1 MVRAVYPEHI
11 CVVVHV
17 LCGTNAVLFFPICV
31 CVFRVDNYYDRVYR
45 RGKGSRGIRALEVSA
60 GAL

>member
-1 MVRAVYPEHI
+1 
-11 CVVVHV
+11 
-17 LCGTNAVLFFPICV
+17 
-31 CVFRVDNYYDRVYR
+31 VDDYYDRVYR